1 MSTGSTSWIQN
12 VSQNIFSALS
22 HLQTNV
28 YPTTN
33 VKSTVDGK
41 TYVVRD
47 LPDKQQAADL
57 LAKVRQR
64 IEALYRYLV
73 ATYPDKP
80 QVKQLVQNFKPDPSR
95 IFEATPDAE
104 HTSYSVNK
112 GESVHLCLRQRQG
125 DNESLMNE
133 NIMMFVALHEMAHMI
148 TSTIGHG
155 PDFWNN
161 FGWLLK
167 QAEERKLYTYTNF
180 AAQPVPYCGV
190 KITDA
195 PVYDPNRDGSDH
207 TLGSMSSK

>member
-1 MSTGSTSWIQN
+1 MSTGSTSW
-12 VSQNIFSALS
+12 VQNISHNIFNALS
-22 HLQTNV
+22 NLQTNV
-28 YPTTN
+28 YPTVT
-33 VKSTVDGK
+33 VKSSVDGK
-41 TYVVRD
+41 TYSVRD

-57 LAKVRQR
+57 LAKVRQK
-64 IEALYRYLV
+64 IEILYRYLI
-73 ATYPDKP
+73 ATYPEKP

-125 DNESLMNE
+125 NNESLMNE
-133 NIMMFVALHEMAHMI
+133 NIMMFVSLHEMAHMI

-167 QAEERKLYTYTNF
+167 QAEEKGLYTYTNF
-180 AAQPVPYCGV
+180 SAQPVPYCGV

-207 TLGSMSSK
+207 TVGSMSSK

>member
-1 MSTGSTSWIQN
+1 MSTGSTSWLQN

-22 HLQTNV
+22 TLQTNV
-28 YPTTN
+28 YATTQ
-33 VKSTVDGK
+33 VKSTIDGK
-41 TYVVRD
+41 IYTVRD
-47 LPDKQQAADL
+47 LPDKQEAADL
-57 LAKVRQR
+57 LARVRQR
-64 IEALYRYLV
+64 LEALYRYLI

-80 QVKQLVQNFKPDPSR
+80 QVKQLMKNFKPEPSR

-112 GESVHLCLRQRQG
+112 GEAVHLCLRQRQG
-125 DNESLMNE
+125 QNESLMNE
-133 NIMMFVALHEMAHMI
+133 NVMTFVALHEMAHMI

-180 AAQPVPYCGV
+180 AAQPVAYCGV

-195 PVYDPNRDGSDH
+195 PIYDPNRDGSDH